1 LSFYLWAGLRRSK
14 KVVVHRK
21 QGGDKDKDVL
31 GRENDSYLGTKFE
44 C

>member
-1 LSFYLWAGLRRSK
+1 LPFYLWAGLRRSK
-14 KVVVHRK
+14 KVVVYRK
-21 QGGDKDKDVL
+21 QGGDKDVL